1 MYSTDNIEYLLF
13 FRHQKLDKVD
23 LLPLPLLREYLDKMI
38 NKSKSI
44 GVDDEMSISKEPSCR
59 YSGSVIVKEGSD
71 STNTFFY
78 VNHTPVGLYADEDID
93 TVEEDDEFDGVDTF
107 EDDDEFEGI
116 DNFNDDEFEDAHDLC
131 LLVGQST
138 TETRKDTEATQRNVG
153 NSKSTPGFTSAS
165 SLLRL

>member
-1 MYSTDNIEYLLF
+1 MTCTDNIAYLPF
-13 FRHQKLDKVD
+13 FRHQKLDKVVS
-23 LLPLPLLREYLDKMI
+23 LPLPLLRKYLDKMMD
-38 NKSKSI
+38 KSKGI
-44 GVDDEMSISKEPSCR
+44 GVNDEGVSKEPSCR
-59 YSGSVIVKEGSD
+59 YLGSVFVEEGSD

-93 TVEEDDEFDGVDTF
+93 TVEEDDEFDDVETF

-116 DNFNDDEFEDAHDLC
+116 DNFNDDEFEDANGLC
-131 LLVGQST
+131 LLEQIL

-165 SLLRL
+165 SLLQL

>member
-1 MYSTDNIEYLLF
+1 M
-13 FRHQKLDKVD
+13 DKVES
-23 LLPLPLLREYLDKMI
+23 LPLPLLREYLDKMVE
-38 NKSKSI
+38 KSKNI
-44 GVDDEMSISKEPSCR
+44 GVTDESISKEPSCR
-59 YSGSVIVKEGSD
+59 YSGSVLVEEGSD

-107 EDDDEFEGI
+107 EDDDKFEGI

-138 TETRKDTEATQRNVG
+138 TETRKDTEATQRNIG
-153 NSKSTPGFTSAS
+153 NSKSPPGFASAS
-165 SLLRL
+165 SLLQL